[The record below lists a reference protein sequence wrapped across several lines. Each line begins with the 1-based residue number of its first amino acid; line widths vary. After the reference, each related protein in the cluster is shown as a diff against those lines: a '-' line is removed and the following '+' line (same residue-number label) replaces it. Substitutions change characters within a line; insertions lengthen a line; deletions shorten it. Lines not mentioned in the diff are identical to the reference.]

1 MPPVSRGTAITVG
14 YRCLIQVFKKYS
26 AIRGKEQFDQPAG
39 QLAHAGFPADSFVD
53 GHLYPM
59 ALARASTGGPERL
72 KCAHAEP

>member
-14 YRCLIQVFKKYS
+14 RRYSIKIFKKHS

-39 QLAHAGFPADSFVD
+39 QLARTGFPTHSFVD
-53 GHLYPM
+53 GHLYVM
-59 ALARASTGGPERL
+59 ALARASTGGPEPL